1 MRYFLNSLNRVL
13 IWVYFLVDSLNKKPK
28 DQNALLLRQYQGDT
42 VSEAREKS
50 ILVRVFQH
58 SPSEPLGFFEQIFSE
73 QEIPFEYVQ
82 VWNGSPVK
90 LGNATH
96 LVFLGG
102 PMSVNDEEELP
113 WLKDEKELI
122 RHAVQQGVPVLGL
135 CLGAQLIASAYGAGV
150 YKFINETGWYPVHP
164 TTDATGVFLSF
175 PDSYHVFQMH
185 GETFHLP
192 TDGKL
197 QCQGEQVQNQGF
209 RLGSAVGLQ
218 FHLEMTTDL
227 IRDWTSGES
236 ELLKEKIR
244 RDTDRYLKR
253 SNNLCRD
260 VANDFLSGK

>member
-1 MRYFLNSLNRVL
+1 
-13 IWVYFLVDSLNKKPK
+13 
-28 DQNALLLRQYQGDT
+28 
-42 VSEAREKS
+42 VSDAREKS
-50 ILVRVFQH
+50 ILIRAFQH

-73 QEIPFEYVQ
+73 KEIPFEYVQ
-82 VWNGSPVK
+82 VWNGGLVK

-135 CLGAQLIASAYGAGV
+135 CLGAQLIASAHGAGV
-150 YKFINETGWYPVHP
+150 YKFINETGWYPVYP
-164 TTDATGVFLSF
+164 TTDATGVFASS

-185 GETFHLP
+185 SETFHLP
-192 TDGKL
+192 TEGKL
-197 QCQGEQVQNQGF
+197 QCRGERVQNQGF

-227 IRDWTSGES
+227 IRDWTSGERKF
-236 ELLKEKIR
+236 LKEKIR
-244 RDTDRYLKR
+244 RDTDRYLKK

-260 VANDFLSGK
+260 VANEFLSRKIVK